1 MRLIDEDALIEDIKH
16 IIANAQECDIDA
28 PTWEEQKERL
38 KAVKSANVA
47 PVRHGRWIWLGP
59 ICDKFG
65 EVEGRA
71 FKCSACNYVLG
82 IYHNSEFYR
91 YCPSCGAKM
100 EGE

>member
-1 MRLIDEDALIEDIKH
+1 MMTDYIS
-16 IIANAQECDIDA
+16 
-28 PTWEEQKERL
+28 KEVACKELYESL
-38 KAVKSANVA
+38 KLELPDVGVA
-47 PVRHGRWIWLGP
+47 PIRHGRWIWLGP

-91 YCPSCGAKM
+91 YCPFCGARM
-100 EGE
+100 DEVEEDE